1 MNSLNIEKLEFLESI
16 FNDISK
22 GNDFDLI
29 FDSIYKN
36 LIKFIPYNRIGVG
49 VLSFNE
55 KEIFALANISDSET
69 YLGTGY
75 SIQIEKTSLNKII
88 TTQTPR
94 IINDLEE
101 YYHKNPQ
108 SESTKLILQEGI
120 KSSLTIPLILDSKVK
135 GLIFFSSK
143 KKNIYHSDH
152 ISFLTKISL
161 PMSVL
166 IERTRLISNLREQN
180 KELGESN
187 EFKAQFLSQLKKE
200 VELRTKN
207 LKERNEKYEIMLRL
221 SKSSSDSHKLNT
233 LIQDFYEKLHLYLKL
248 DSISLVRKSYRKNKI
263 KLISVIENQL
273 RTERFDIFDSI
284 YGSSKILNKLNNT
297 DILNFDEIHE
307 NLEEKKFLIKN
318 KLNYSVLIPI
328 KFEGN
333 LLGVLILSKKKHLVF
348 TQKELS
354 FIKELIEIFRLNI
367 FNKIKINQI
376 QHDKDKLKQKTNY
389 LSEEIKV
396 NFGEIIGNSK
406 KLKKVLLEIEKVAP
420 TNSTVFI
427 RGETGVGKELI
438 ARAIHNNSKRKN
450 NIFVKVNCAALNNS
464 LITSEFFGHEKGS
477 FTGAFERKI
486 GKFELANGGTI
497 FLDEIG
503 EIPIEIQVK
512 LLRVLQERELE
523 RVGGNK
529 TIRIDVR
536 VIAAT
541 NKNIEE
547 EINNNK
553 FRADLFYRL
562 NVFPLYTPSL
572 KERKDDIIP
581 LTKYFMQ
588 KYNKIMNKNIYKITQ
603 RTEDFLLYYNFPG
616 NIRELENMIERGI
629 ILAENNTLDLEPLN
643 YNLKQIERP
652 QIIHENNDK
661 FLSLDELIREH
672 LKKAMEK
679 TKWKIYGDNGAA
691 KLLGMKPTTLQSKL
705 KKFGIK

>member
-1 MNSLNIEKLEFLESI
+1 MNNLSIEKLEFLENI

-22 GNDFDLI
+22 GNDFDLV

-49 VLSFNE
+49 VLSYNE
-55 KEIFALANISDSET
+55 KEIFAIANMSDSET
-69 YLGTGY
+69 YLGAGY
-75 SIQIEKTSLNKII
+75 SILLEKTSLNKII
-88 TTQTPR
+88 NSQKPR
-94 IINDLEE
+94 IINDLDA
-101 YYHKNPQ
+101 YYKKRPQ
-108 SESTKLILQEGI
+108 SESTELILKEGI
-120 KSSLTIPLILDSKVK
+120 KSSLTIPLILDSEVK
-135 GLIFFSSK
+135 ALIFFSSK
-143 KKNIYHSDH
+143 EKNIYNDNH
-152 ISFLTKISL
+152 IEFLQKISL
-161 PMSVL
+161 PIAVL
-166 IERTRLISNLREQN
+166 IERTRIISKLKEQN

-207 LKERNEKYEIMLRL
+207 LKEKNEKYEIMLKL
-221 SKSSSDSHKLNT
+221 SKSSSDSHKLNA
-233 LIQDFYEKLHLYLKL
+233 LIQDFYEKLHSYLKL
-248 DSISLVRKSYRKNKI
+248 DSISFIRKSYRKHKI
-263 KLISVIENQL
+263 KLVSVIDNEL
-273 RTERFDIFDSI
+273 KIERYDIFESI
-284 YGSSKILNKLNNT
+284 YGSNKLINKLKNI
-297 DILNFDEIHE
+297 DIINFDEIQE
-307 NLEEKKFLIKN
+307 NTEEKNFLIN
-318 KLNYSVLIPI
+318 NNFNYSILIAI
-328 KFEGN
+328 KLQDT
-333 LLGVLILSKKKHLVF
+333 LLGILVLSKKKHQVF
-348 TQKELS
+348 TQKEYS

-376 QHDKDKLKQKTNY
+376 QHDKDELKQKTNY

-396 NFGEIIGNSK
+396 NFGEIIGASK
-406 KLKKVLLEIEKVAP
+406 KFKKVLLEIEKVAP
-420 TNSTVFI
+420 TQSTVFI

-450 NIFVKVNCAALNNS
+450 NIFVKVNCAALNDS

-477 FTGAFERKI
+477 FTGAFEKKI

-529 TIRIDVR
+529 TIRVDVR

-547 EINNNK
+547 EIINNK

-562 NVFPLYTPSL
+562 NVFPLYIPSL

-588 KYNKIMNKNIYKITQ
+588 KYNTVMNRDIDKITQ
-603 RTEDFLLYYNFPG
+603 RTEDFLLYYSFPG

-643 YNLKQIERP
+643 YNLKQVQKP
-652 QIIHENNDK
+652 QIVHENNDK
-661 FLSLDELIREH
+661 FLTLDELIKGH
-672 LKKAMEK
+672 LKKAMER

-705 KKFGIK
+705 KRFGIK

>member
-1 MNSLNIEKLEFLESI
+1 MNNLNIEKLEFLESI
-16 FNDISK
+16 FSDISK
-22 GNDFDLI
+22 GNDFDLV

-49 VLSFNE
+49 ILSFNE

-69 YLGTGY
+69 YLGAGY

-88 TTQTPR
+88 KSQKPR
-94 IINDLEE
+94 IINDLDD
-101 YYHKNPQ
+101 YYSKNPQ
-108 SESTKLILQEGI
+108 SESTQLILKEGI
-120 KSSLTIPLILDSKVK
+120 KSSLTLPLILDSKVK

-143 KKNIYHSDH
+143 EKNIYQENH
-152 ISFLTKISL
+152 IDFLTKISL
-161 PMSVL
+161 PMAVL

-187 EFKAQFLSQLKKE
+187 EFKAQFLAQLKKE

-207 LKERNEKYEIMLRL
+207 LKEKNEKYEIMLKL

-233 LIQDFYEKLHLYLKL
+233 LIHDFYEKLHSYLKL
-248 DSISLVRKSYRKNKI
+248 DSISFVRKSYRKNKV
-263 KLISVIENQL
+263 KLISVIENSL
-273 RTERFDIFDSI
+273 ITERFDIFDSI
-284 YGSSKILNKLNNT
+284 YGSGKLLNKLDNI
-297 DILNFDEIHE
+297 DILNFDEINE

-318 KLNYSVLIPI
+318 KLNYSILIPV
-328 KFEGN
+328 KLEDN
-333 LLGVLILSKKKHLVF
+333 LLGVLILSRKKHLVF
-348 TQKELS
+348 TQKEYS
-354 FIKELIEIFRLNI
+354 FIDELIEIFRLNI

-396 NFGEIIGNSK
+396 NFGEIIGESP
-406 KLKKVLLEIEKVAP
+406 KLKKVLKEIEKVAP
-420 TNSTVFI
+420 TQSTVFI

-438 ARAIHNNSKRKN
+438 ARAIHNNSKRRN
-450 NIFVKVNCAALNNS
+450 NIFVKVNCAALNDS

-503 EIPIEIQVK
+503 EIPLEVQVK

-547 EINNNK
+547 EINNKK

-562 NVFPLYTPSL
+562 NVFPLYIPSL

-581 LTKYFMQ
+581 LTNYFMQ
-588 KYNKIMNKNIYKITQ
+588 KYNKIMNRNIRKITQ
-603 RTEDFLLYYNFPG
+603 RTENFLLNYNFPG
-616 NIRELENMIERGI
+616 NIRELENMIERGV
-629 ILAENNTLDLEPLN
+629 ILAENDTLDLEPLN
-643 YNLKQIERP
+643 YNLKQIEKP
-652 QIIHENNDK
+652 SVIHETSEG
-661 FLSLDELIREH
+661 FLTLDEIIEAH

-679 TKWKIYGDNGAA
+679 TKWKIYGENGAA